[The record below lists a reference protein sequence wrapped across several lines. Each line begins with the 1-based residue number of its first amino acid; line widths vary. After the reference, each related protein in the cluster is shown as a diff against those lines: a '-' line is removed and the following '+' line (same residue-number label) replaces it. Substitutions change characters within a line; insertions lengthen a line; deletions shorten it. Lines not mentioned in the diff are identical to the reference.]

1 MLIDLVFRNYRSIKD
16 EQTCSLEAS
25 ALKLKSGNTF
35 APIVGNKNLKIL
47 KSAVIYGANASG
59 KSNLIRLMWTL
70 RSFILNSAE
79 LKAGDSIPDRYYDP
93 FLLDVNSR
101 NEATE
106 ITINFIPKTKKR
118 HRYIIRYN
126 RTEILYEYLGV
137 YETNWISKI
146 FERKDANEFVELGD
160 AMKNKKEDK
169 RVNKN
174 TLFLSKFGSIP
185 NDQLRDIYLYF
196 KEIEVWNIPS
206 IHHINELYNKVQKN
220 FNQPERQKLREKISK
235 LISVA
240 DTKITEVQVLEK
252 PDTDFESLP
261 EKIREIVMKDLKFET
276 FGLHKTFH
284 SGLEAGVQRLSFN
297 DQESQGTRSMFAIGG
312 LMLEAFEKE
321 EPALI
326 FLDEF
331 DNSLHPDL
339 AKFLVELFHNPKVN
353 KNNSQLVFATHET
366 TLLDKKIFR
375 KDQIWFGDKNKYGI
389 TEFYSVKDFNDLKS
403 VRSDIPFDKWY
414 RTGKFGAVPNIKKF
428 EFIAEY
434 EKE

>member
-1 MLIDLVFRNYRSIKD
+1 MLIDITFKNYRSIKE
-16 EQTCSLEAS
+16 EQLFSIEAS
-25 ALKLKSGNTF
+25 SLKLKPGNTF
-35 APIVGNKNLKIL
+35 TPLLDYKNLKLL

-70 RSFILNSAE
+70 RNFVLNSLE
-79 LKAGDSIPDRYYDP
+79 LKAGDPIPNRFYDP
-93 FLLDVNSR
+93 FLLDVISQ
-101 NEATE
+101 NEPTE
-106 ITINFIPKTKKR
+106 ITINFIPKNKKR
-118 HRYIIRYN
+118 HRYIIKYN
-126 RTEILYEYLGV
+126 KTEILYEYLGI

-146 FERKDANEFVELGD
+146 FERKDANEFVEFGE

-169 RVNKN
+169 RVTKN
-174 TLFLSKFGSIP
+174 TLFLSKFGGIP

-206 IHHINELYNKVQKN
+206 VHHINELYNNVQKN
-220 FNQPERQKLREKISK
+220 FNKPERQELRKKLSK

-240 DTKITEVQVLEK
+240 DTKISEVHVSER
-252 PDTDFESLP
+252 PDKDFESLP
-261 EKIREIVMKDLKFET
+261 ENIRERVIKDLKFET
-276 FGLHKTFH
+276 FGVHKVFH
-284 SGLEAGVQRLSFN
+284 SGNESGIQMLSFN
-297 DQESQGTRSMFAIGG
+297 DQESQGTKTMFAIGG

-321 EPALI
+321 EPVLI

-366 TLLDKKIFR
+366 TLLDKKVFR

-389 TEFYSVKDFNDLKS
+389 TELYSVKDFNDLKN

-434 EKE
+434 E

>member
-1 MLIDLVFRNYRSIKD
+1 MLIDITFKNYRSIKD
-16 EQTCSLEAS
+16 EQTFSLEAGP
-25 ALKLKSGNTF
+25 LKLKSGNTIM
-35 APIVGNKNLKIL
+35 PLKEHKNLKLL

-70 RSFILNSAE
+70 RNFILSSTE
-79 LKAGDSIPDRYYDP
+79 LKAGDLISNKFYDP
-93 FLLDVNSR
+93 FLLDVSSK
-101 NEATE
+101 NESME
-106 ITINFIPKTKKR
+106 ISINFIPKCKKK
-118 HRYIIRYN
+118 HRYTIKYN

-146 FERKDANEFVELGD
+146 YERKNANEFVDFGD
-160 AMKNKKEDK
+160 AMKIKKEDK
-169 RVNKN
+169 RVTKN

-206 IHHINELYNKVQKN
+206 VHHINELYNNIQKD
-220 FNQPERQKLREKISK
+220 FNKPEKQELRKKLSK

-240 DTKITEVQVLEK
+240 DTKITEVQVSER
-252 PDTDFESLP
+252 PDKDFESLP
-261 EKIREIVMKDLKFET
+261 ESIRERAIKDFKYET
-276 FGLHKTFH
+276 FGIHKVFH
-284 SGLEAGVQRLSFN
+284 LGNETGIQLLSFN
-297 DQESQGTRSMFAIGG
+297 DQESQGTKTMFAIGG

-321 EPALI
+321 DPTLI

-331 DNSLHPDL
+331 NNSLHPDL

-366 TLLDKKIFR
+366 TLLDKKVFR
-375 KDQIWFGDKNKYGI
+375 KDQIWFGDKNKYGE
-389 TEFYSVKDFNDLKS
+389 TELFSVKDFNDLKH

-428 EFIAEY
+428 EFISEY
-434 EKE
+434 EK